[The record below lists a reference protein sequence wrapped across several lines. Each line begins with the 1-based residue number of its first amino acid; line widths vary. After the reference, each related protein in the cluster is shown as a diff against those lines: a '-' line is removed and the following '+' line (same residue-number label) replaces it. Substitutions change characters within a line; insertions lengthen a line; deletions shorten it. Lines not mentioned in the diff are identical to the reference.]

1 MLASPGPH
9 WNAPMDFDA
18 ARRHM
23 IDSQVRP
30 NGVNDPRVI
39 AAIDKTPRE
48 AFFPSGFKHLAY
60 ADTEVAYGDG
70 RSLIKPRDFAKLL
83 AALDPRPSDLALDIA
98 SGTGYAAAVL
108 ARLVD
113 VVIGV
118 EHDAELIEAAQE
130 KWAELGV
137 DRAVMIE
144 TEPAGG
150 APAEGPFDIVL
161 IAQAVEIVPQALL
174 DQLKDGGRLGA
185 IVASGRLSKG
195 LIYTRSGRAV
205 SGRESFD
212 ASARVVLPGFERPK
226 SFIF

>member
-1 MLASPGPH
+1 
-9 WNAPMDFDA
+9 MDFDA

-39 AAIDKTPRE
+39 AAIDKAPRE
-48 AFFPSGFKHLAY
+48 AFLPSGLKHLAY
-60 ADTEVAYGDG
+60 ADTEVVYGVG

-83 AALDPRPSDLALDIA
+83 AALDPRPTDLALDIA
-98 SGTGYAAAVL
+98 SGTGYASAVL

-118 EHDAELIEAAQE
+118 EQDAELVATAQE
-130 KWAELGV
+130 TWANLGV

-144 TEPAGG
+144 GDPAVG
-150 APAEGPFDIVL
+150 APTEGPFDLIL

-185 IVASGRLSKG
+185 IVASGPLSKG
-195 LIYTRSGRAV
+195 IIFTRSGGAV
-205 SGRESFD
+205 AGREGFE
-212 ASARVVLPGFERPK
+212 ASARLVLPGFERPR
-226 SFIF
+226 SFVF